1 MARFRTLLKEWK
13 LAGVAVFSLSIAL
26 ALGVAGI
33 SVSNFILLRPP
44 AAADPGRLVTIYHRS
59 TDKPEEQVSYPAYRY
74 YQGQARSF
82 EDIAAYPN
90 SISKTWMEDRGEAVF
105 EPVTDNYFSVMG
117 MRPVLGRFF
126 SRADGNK
133 RLPEAVL
140 TYACWRRWGSDPN
153 IVGKTLSIDGGL
165 TVVGVAPKEFTG
177 VFIGLS
183 ADLVV
188 PVTTHVN
195 QDSLLKRDERE
206 FTLIGRLKPGVSRK
220 QANVEMQT
228 LAQQLGNAFPQTDKD
243 RVPVLTRAMVL
254 PPDAIKD
261 AELISGVFM
270 ILIVLVVLVACAN
283 VANLLLAL
291 AVKRRQETLIK
302 AAIGATRGALIREFL
317 IESTTLCVL
326 GGLAGYVL
334 AGIALRRLSG
344 FSTMLPLFGSVNI
357 VTDVKP
363 DATVA
368 ILAVALVLVASL
380 ATGLPGALYASSPH
394 LAGALSGEITIGG
407 RRKGV
412 IRNSL
417 VVIQVSVCALVMV
430 GLGLCLRSTDN
441 LRRVDPGFSARN
453 ILGALVVDVQSA
465 SHSEAQEQQLYK
477 SLAAAASQIYG
488 VESVSLANGLPFVG
502 GFSPGFVDVPVELA
516 GESKSLQVS
525 SSVVDD
531 NYFATLGVPL
541 FSGRVFDSTDR
552 KDGPEVVLINRKLAE
567 TLWPNQ
573 EPLGKTMRVG
583 KPGKQVM
590 IIGVVGNG
598 KYNDLDEATKPFFY
612 YPLSQHYQ
620 PQVQIIVRT
629 NGDPRL
635 WAEPLTRAAKSAGFM
650 IPVPPFTMGGLLYL
664 EMLVPLLTLYVVGG
678 LSLIGVLLAVVG
690 LFGAVSYSVSERK
703 RELGIRSALG
713 AAPSDLFG
721 MVLREITA
729 TVGSGIAAGVLIGAA
744 ATVLL
749 RSQLFGIQVVEW
761 IVLLPVILSMA
772 ALAALVSCL
781 AARTWV
787 YGDPLEAL
795 RHS

>member
-1 MARFRTLLKEWK
+1 VARFRTLLREWK

-26 ALGVAGI
+26 ALGMVGI

-59 TDKPEEQVSYPAYRY
+59 PEKPEEQVSYPAYRY
-74 YQGQARSF
+74 YRDHARSF
-82 EDIAAYPN
+82 EVMAAYPN

-105 EPVTDNYFSVMG
+105 EPVSDNYFSVMG

-126 SRADGNK
+126 SRADDNK

-153 IVGKTLSIDGGL
+153 IVGKTLPIDGGV
-165 TVVGVAPKEFTG
+165 TVVGVAPREFTG
-177 VFIGLS
+177 VFIALS

-188 PVTTHVN
+188 PVSTHVN
-195 QDSLLKRDERE
+195 QDNLSKRDEHD

-220 QANVEMQT
+220 QANVEMQA
-228 LAQQLGNAFPQTDKD
+228 LAQQLAKAFPQTDKG

-261 AELISGVFM
+261 AELISAVFM
-270 ILIVLVVLVACAN
+270 ILVLLVVLVACAN

-302 AAIGATRGALIREFL
+302 AAIGATRRALVRQFL

-326 GGLAGYVL
+326 GGVAGCALAS
-334 AGIALRRLSG
+334 IALRRLSG
-344 FSTMLPLFGSVNI
+344 FSTMLPLFGNVNI
-357 VTDVKP
+357 ATNLNPDV
-363 DATVA
+363 TVA

-380 ATGLPGALYASSPH
+380 ATGLPGALSASSPH
-394 LAGALSGEITIGG
+394 LAGALSGEIAIGG
-407 RRKGV
+407 RRKGI

-417 VVIQVSVCALVMV
+417 VVIQVSVCTLVMV
-430 GLGLCLRSTDN
+430 GLGLCLRSAYN
-441 LRRVDPGFSARN
+441 LRRVDPGFSSRN
-453 ILGALVVDVQSA
+453 ILGAVVVDVQTA
-465 SHSEAQEQQLYK
+465 SHSEVQEQQLYK
-477 SLAAAASQIYG
+477 SLVGVASQIYG
-488 VESVSLANGLPFVG
+488 VESVSLANGLPFAG
-502 GFSPGFVDVPVELA
+502 GFNEVPVELP
-516 GESKSLQVS
+516 GEGKSLQVS

-541 FSGRVFDSTDR
+541 FRGRVFSSVDR
-552 KDGPEVVLINRKLAE
+552 KDGQEVVVINRKLAE

-573 EPLGKTMRVG
+573 EALGKTMRVG
-583 KPGKQVM
+583 KSQKQVM
-590 IIGVVGNG
+590 VVGVAGNG

-612 YPLSQHYQ
+612 YALSQHEQ

-635 WAEPLTRAAKSAGFM
+635 WAEPLTRAVKSAGFM
-650 IPVPPFTMGGLLYL
+650 VPMPPFTMGGLLYL
-664 EMLVPLLTLYVVGG
+664 EMLAPLLTLYVVGG
-678 LSLIGVLLAVVG
+678 LSVLGVLLAVVG
-690 LFGAVSYSVSERK
+690 LYGAVSYSVSERK

-721 MVLREITA
+721 MVLREITT
-729 TVGSGIAAGVLIGAA
+729 TVGSGIAAGALIGAA

-749 RSQLFGIQVVEW
+749 RSQLFGIQALEW
-761 IVLLPVILSMA
+761 VVLLPVIFSMVG
-772 ALAALVSCL
+772 LAALVSCL
-781 AARTWV
+781 AARSWV
-787 YGDPLEAL
+787 YGDPLEAV